1 MATLYANTAFNL
13 YSINLNPLASG
24 AAAFFDNTG
33 FTSALGRTYEDAY
46 RITVG
51 SSLRGYMLGTGLTVN
66 AQLQPTG
73 GTVQGYQQETWNGS
87 GWSAQWGVEGISLP
101 AATCYAAVLS
111 PSPGDDLALLLQGL
125 SGNDTIRLSEQAD
138 FMRGYLGNDTLR
150 GQGGSDTLF
159 GDEGDDSVD
168 GGAGN
173 DLLYGN
179 AGHDTLVGG
188 TGNDTYYVEAGD
200 TVVETSTLDSEQDI
214 VRSSDSFTLTPNI
227 EVLVL
232 DGDAA
237 VDGTGNAQANTLLGN
252 NGANRLSGLVGND
265 TLRGSGGADRLAGG
279 AGNDAL
285 DGGLGA
291 DTLTGGTGNDS
302 YIVDSAGDVVVET
315 TTLVTEIDSVATTVS
330 RTLEAQVEVLFLS
343 GTAAINGTG
352 NALDNRL
359 YGNEAANTLSG
370 LDGQD
375 LLMGQGGNDSLVGGA
390 GNDSLDG
397 GAGTDRLDGGS
408 GADTMAGG
416 AGNDRFVVDHAGDT
430 VSEAAGGGL
439 DSVLSRVSF
448 TLGANVEQLTL
459 TGSAAING
467 TGNDSDNLIVGNAA
481 ANVLSGAAGK
491 DSLTG
496 AAGNDTLRGG
506 TGADTLVGGDGS
518 DTYVVDAGDTVSETG
533 TLDSQADR
541 VLSTA
546 TWTLGAGLEQ
556 LTLYGTAAIAGTGN
570 GLDNQITG
578 NAAANL
584 LRGGSGN
591 DTLTG
596 GAGADTL
603 VGGTGDDTYVVS
615 AGDTVTETSTAGAGV
630 DLVRSGV
637 SWTLGA
643 NLEML
648 TLTGSAAIDGTGNA
662 AANQI
667 TGNAAANRLD
677 GGAGADTLL
686 GGAGDDTY
694 VLDDLGDVVSEAAAA
709 GIDTVLVGRSYT
721 LASTLENL
729 VLTGT
734 GNIDATGNAAANALT
749 GNAGANRLDGG
760 NGNDTL
766 TGGAGA
772 DTLLGGAGNDTYVV
786 DGGETIV
793 ESGTSGGT
801 ADLVRSTVSWT
812 LGADLERLT
821 LEGTAAI
828 DGSGNDT
835 ANRITGNAAA
845 NRLDG
850 GAGNDTLTG
859 GAGADMFRFSS
870 APDTLANA
878 DRLADFHSADDRIEL
893 DHAVFAALG
902 PVGQLAEDAFQAD
915 PASLDASDRIVYD
928 GGTGRLW
935 YDADGSGSQAAVLF
949 ATLVAGTP
957 VTAAD
962 FWVV

>member
-13 YSINLNPLASG
+13 YSLNLNPLASG
-24 AAAFFDNTG
+24 TAAFFDNTG
-33 FTSALGRTYEDAY
+33 FTSALGNTYEDAY

-51 SSLRGYMLGTGLTVN
+51 SSLRGYLLGTGLTVN

-73 GTVQGYQQETWNGS
+73 GTLQAYQQETWNGT
-87 GWSAQWGVEGISLP
+87 GWVAQWGLEGVALP
-101 AATCYAAVLS
+101 VTACYAAAQT
-111 PSPGDDLALLLQGL
+111 PSSGDDLALLLQGL
-125 SGNDTIRLSEQAD
+125 TGNDTIRLSEQSD
-138 FMRGYLGNDTLR
+138 YMRGYIGDDTVR
-150 GQGGSDTLF
+150 GQGGNDTLF
-159 GDEGDDSVD
+159 GDDGDDSVD

-173 DLLYGN
+173 DLLYGD

-200 TVVETSTLDSEQDI
+200 TVIETSTLATEQDI
-214 VRSSDSFTLTPNI
+214 VRTSDSFTLSPNI

-232 DGDAA
+232 DGDAP
-237 VDGTGNAQANTLLGN
+237 VNGTGNAQANTLLGN
-252 NGANRLSGLVGND
+252 NGANRLGGLAGND

-285 DGGLGA
+285 DGGLGD
-291 DTLTGGTGNDS
+291 DTLAGGTGNDD
-302 YIVDSAGDVVVET
+302 YIVDSAGDVVDET
-315 TTLVTEIDSVATTVS
+315 STVATEIDSVATTVS

-343 GTAAINGTG
+343 GTAAISGTG
-352 NALDNRL
+352 NSRDNRL

-375 LLMGQGGNDSLVGGA
+375 LLLGQGGNDSLVGGA
-390 GNDSLDG
+390 GDDSLDG

-416 AGNDRFVVDHAGDT
+416 AGNDTFVVDSAGDR
-430 VSEAAGGGL
+430 VSEDAGAGT
-439 DSVLSRVSF
+439 DTVLSRVSF
-448 TLGANVEQLTL
+448 TLGANLERLTL
-459 TGSAAING
+459 TGSAAVNG
-467 TGNDSDNLIVGNAA
+467 TGNDLGNVILGNAA
-481 ANVLSGAAGK
+481 ANALLGADGN

-518 DTYVVDAGDTVSETG
+518 DTYAVDAGDTVSETG

-556 LTLYGTAAIAGTGN
+556 LTLQGTAALDGTGN

-615 AGDTVTETSTAGAGV
+615 AGDTVSETSTAGVGV
-630 DLVRSGV
+630 DLVRSSV

-677 GGAGADTLL
+677 GGAGADTLI

-694 VLDDLGDVVSEAAAA
+694 VLDNLGDVVSEAAAA
-709 GIDTVLVGRSYT
+709 GIDTVQVGRSYT

-734 GNIDATGNAAANALT
+734 GNIDATGNAASNVLT

-760 NGNDTL
+760 TGNDTL

-793 ESGTSGGT
+793 ESGPAAGV

-821 LEGTAAI
+821 LEGVAAI
-828 DGSGNDT
+828 DGSGNDA

-859 GAGADMFRFSS
+859 GAGSDTFRFSS
-870 APDTLANA
+870 APDALANA
-878 DRLADFHSADDRIEL
+878 DRLADFHSGDDRIEL
-893 DHAVFAALG
+893 DDAVYAALG
-902 PVGQLAEDAFQAD
+902 APGQLAADAFQSD
-915 PASLDASDRIVYD
+915 PASLDESDRIVYD
-928 GGTGRLW
+928 GDTGRLW

-949 ATLVAGTP
+949 ATLAAATP

-962 FWVV
+962 FWIV